1 MFFSSRFLY
10 HGKEGKK
17 EQSSPLWK
25 GAGRFN
31 QKASII
37 QHRREDMK
45 YQDFLGQV
53 HEKAHLAALEEA
65 VTASRAALSV
75 LAQRLTAGQR
85 SDLAA
90 QLPEEIGSYLTVE
103 GESERFDLDAY
114 YQRVSEEEGVDL
126 PDAVH
131 HAQAVMA
138 VVQDAVTRGEMED
151 VLSQLPDEFAPLFAG
166 ETLQEG

>member
-1 MFFSSRFLY
+1 
-10 HGKEGKK
+10 
-17 EQSSPLWK
+17 
-25 GAGRFN
+25 
-31 QKASII
+31 
-37 QHRREDMK
+37 MK

-85 SDLAA
+85 TDLAA
-90 QLPEEIGSYLTVE
+90 QLPEEIGSYLAVE

-114 YQRVSEEEGVDL
+114 YQRVSEQEGVDL

-151 VLSQLPDEFAPLFAG
+151 VLSQLPEEFAPLFAG